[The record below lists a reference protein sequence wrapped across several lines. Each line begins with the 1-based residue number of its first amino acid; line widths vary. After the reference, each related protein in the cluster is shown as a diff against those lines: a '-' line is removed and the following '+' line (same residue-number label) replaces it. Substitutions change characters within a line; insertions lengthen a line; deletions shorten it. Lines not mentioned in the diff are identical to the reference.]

1 MYTRLCWVS
10 DTTCSVLFNLNIIY
24 QPQST
29 GTFVVPNTVCLVCCH
44 NGVDGVPSCACIRLP
59 ESFCFG
65 SGRWSFPIF
74 ALFVLRQPNTI
85 SYRIIYFPLIFLSQS
100 RTGTANP
107 RPCGKF
113 DIFRMCV
120 EREDACLPATGTSQ
134 HRRLNSINR
143 TIHSTTV

>member
-10 DTTCSVLFNLNIIY
+10 DTTCSVLFNITIIY

-74 ALFVLRQPNTI
+74 ALFVLRQPSTEH
-85 SYRIIYFPLIFLSQS
+85 FFLSSHLFPSHLPLTIAHRHSKPPPMWQVRHLS
-100 RTGTANP
+100 NVRGERGCMSTGYRHFT
-107 RPCGKF
+107 
-113 DIFRMCV
+113 
-120 EREDACLPATGTSQ
+120 TSQ
-134 HRRLNSINR
+134 
-143 TIHSTTV
+143 TEQY